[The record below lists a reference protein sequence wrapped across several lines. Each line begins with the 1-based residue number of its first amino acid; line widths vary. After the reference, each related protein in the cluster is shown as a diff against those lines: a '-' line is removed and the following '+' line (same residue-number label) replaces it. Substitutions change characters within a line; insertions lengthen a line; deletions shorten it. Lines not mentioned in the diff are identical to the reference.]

1 MEVDQ
6 NIGKMKQITLEH
18 IVWKKMRNVWGW
30 GGISPTI
37 VEGAVVKNSLSLLAM
52 DKESVQEIAH
62 TTSSK
67 NGEYLE
73 MFSLNA

>member
-1 MEVDQ
+1 
-6 NIGKMKQITLEH
+6 
-18 IVWKKMRNVWGW
+18 
-30 GGISPTI
+30 